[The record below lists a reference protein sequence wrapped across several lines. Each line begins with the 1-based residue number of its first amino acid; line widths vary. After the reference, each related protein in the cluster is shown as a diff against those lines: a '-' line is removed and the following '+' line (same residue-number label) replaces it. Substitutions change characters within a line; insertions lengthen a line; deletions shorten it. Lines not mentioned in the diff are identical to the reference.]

1 MPVRDPLG
9 ATAAALGRANGPRE
23 GARSAGWREVEEVER
38 LEGGREGGGGGGCW
52 APSPPKVSGPR
63 LTDGRPPHW
72 VAVATRSV
80 VRLIRGVD
88 SAAKIKRHCG
98 R

>member
-9 ATAAALGRANGPRE
+9 ATAAALGRANGP
-23 GARSAGWREVEEVER
+23 W
-38 LEGGREGGGGGGCW
+38 EGGESEGGGRGGRVGWGGG
-52 APSPPKVSGPR
+52 VGGVGPFAAQGLR
-63 LTDGRPPHW
+63 ALVTDGWPPHW

-80 VRLIRGVD
+80 VRRIRGVD
-88 SAAKIKRHCG
+88 SVAKIKRHCG